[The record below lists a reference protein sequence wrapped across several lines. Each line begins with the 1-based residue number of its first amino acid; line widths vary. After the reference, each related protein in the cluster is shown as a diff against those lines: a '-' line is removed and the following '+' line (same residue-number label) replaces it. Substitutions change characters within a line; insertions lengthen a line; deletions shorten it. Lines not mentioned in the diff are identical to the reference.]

1 MKKIASIMLALV
13 FGLLFVAT
21 ANAGKIESKVSNL
34 IDSKLANL
42 EEEHY
47 VIKDYEVKK
56 YFHFNLNGC
65 TATFLEKTILTSIYD
80 CVEEK
85 KEGEI
90 LEFPFGKKGLK
101 LRAKVTYKSFGQ
113 YRVAIL
119 VPDNFEYK
127 LPKGKNFHLT
137 FVKSMETPD
146 MLIARAKHSDG
157 NADGYITA
165 AKKYFKEGAVSLH
178 YAREEYAENHRST
191 KKDREPIYR
200 KAKKLNLIS
209 DGLLKYCE
217 HLFVDIRKEKKGGI
231 AAEGSVL
238 IYKYQIIGVGMYGMQ
253 SKRKLNRKYFR
264 KYWRIMFFDG

>member
-21 ANAGKIESKVSNL
+21 ANAGKIESKVSNF
-34 IDSKLANL
+34 IDSKLANTDENYHIL
-42 EEEHY
+42 TER
-47 VIKDYEVKK
+47 EVKK